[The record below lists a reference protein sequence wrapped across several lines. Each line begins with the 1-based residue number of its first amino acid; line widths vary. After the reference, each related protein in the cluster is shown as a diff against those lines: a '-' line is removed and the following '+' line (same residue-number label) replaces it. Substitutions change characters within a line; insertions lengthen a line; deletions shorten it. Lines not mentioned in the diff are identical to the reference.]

1 MEKEKRI
8 SPVYL
13 LLCLASA
20 GLFVLLA
27 FRRGTGT
34 DEAYA
39 LAMVRRSFADIW
51 HISAA
56 GENPPLYYYAAKLFS
71 MPFGYAEYAVR
82 LFSGVCFLL
91 ITAIG
96 GWEITRFW
104 GKKMG
109 LTFMVLFA
117 LYPFAMDHA
126 AQAGAYALAALC
138 VFLSALFAYRVWS
151 SNMAGD
157 WIGLGVFSI
166 LAAYSHHFALISVA
180 AIYLLL
186 VLCALI
192 CRRKLLKGWPITLV
206 ADVLLYIPWMK
217 NLIRQLSGME
227 KATVTLRSAAEGAAA
242 LFHAA
247 GNSTFPLFLGVLM
260 LLILLGVILRRRVAP
275 LLAAAVCVLTAG
287 AGVILSV
294 LRADY
299 LVPCAPLLAFLLAW
313 GVCAIRREV
322 IFGGVM
328 GFLLMGFVGNLVY
341 GMFPAPAAED
351 EFNQAV
357 AEAHTEAQA
366 YVILTEDGSITFQQ
380 AAAYYLPEVPI
391 YAEQTLGEANP
402 YSNIHPMDEFASEDW
417 DTLLAVSDPGSRPIG
432 GFPHG
437 FQATLIGTYQ
447 AEGERFDLWLL
458 QREVQEEQQTENKQD
473 DAPAE

>member
-1 MEKEKRI
+1 MLFRSEK
-8 SPVYL
+8 V
-13 LLCLASA
+13 
-20 GLFVLLA
+20 
-27 FRRGTGT
+27 
-34 DEAYA
+34 
-39 LAMVRRSFADIW
+39 
-51 HISAA
+51 
-56 GENPPLYYYAAKLFS
+56 
-71 MPFGYAEYAVR
+71 
-82 LFSGVCFLL
+82 
-91 ITAIG
+91 
-96 GWEITRFW
+96 
-104 GKKMG
+104 
-109 LTFMVLFA
+109 
-117 LYPFAMDHA
+117 
-126 AQAGAYALAALC
+126 
-138 VFLSALFAYRVWS
+138 
-151 SNMAGD
+151 
-157 WIGLGVFSI
+157 
-166 LAAYSHHFALISVA
+166 
-180 AIYLLL
+180 
-186 VLCALI
+186 
-192 CRRKLLKGWPITLV
+192 
-206 ADVLLYIPWMK
+206 
-217 NLIRQLSGME
+217 
-227 KATVTLRSAAEGAAA
+227 TVTLRGAAEGVAA
-242 LFHAA
+242 LFHAG
-247 GNSTFPLFLGVLM
+247 GNSTFPLFLGALM

-328 GFLLMGFVGNLVY
+328 GFLLMSFVGNLVY